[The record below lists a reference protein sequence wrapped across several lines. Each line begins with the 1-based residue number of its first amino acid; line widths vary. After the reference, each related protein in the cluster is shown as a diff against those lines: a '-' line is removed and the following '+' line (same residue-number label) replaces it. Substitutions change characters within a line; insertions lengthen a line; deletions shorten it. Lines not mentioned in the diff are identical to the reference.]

1 MAFDPSSA
9 TGALLLCRAA
19 PETVTA
25 AARLLREPFRCVAAG
40 EGWTALVPGTTPWA
54 DGGDPVER
62 VVTGWAGALAVGG
75 QWAVLALWWD
85 PGHSGFV
92 LASGFRRPVAFEW
105 LAGGTPVGEAEA
117 LHTFA
122 LRLGLD
128 PVLDVQALEE
138 LARPD
143 SDADAR
149 ARLIGLVA
157 VLARTGLA
165 LPRGLAPGVAPGV
178 LWAVAA
184 RYEVVGSVWWAVP
197 LRGAAVVQVVGG
209 VPLLLVGLRRG
220 RGSWVLGGGV
230 LVASGVWGLRRTR

>member
-1 MAFDPSSA
+1 MLSDANPD

-40 EGWTALVPGTTPWA
+40 DGWTALVPGTAPWG

-62 VVTGWAGALAVGG
+62 VVAGWAGALAVGG
-75 QWAVLALWWD
+75 QWAVVALWWD
-85 PGHSGFV
+85 PDHSGFL
-92 LASGFRRPVAFEW
+92 LASGFRRPVGFAW
-105 LAGGTPVGEAEA
+105 LAAGTPVGEDEA
-117 LHTFA
+117 VHTFA

-143 SDADAR
+143 SAADAR

-157 VLARTGLA
+157 VLARTGVV
-165 LPRGLAPGVAPGV
+165 LPPGLAPGAPLAE
-178 LWAVAA
+178 LWALAA
-184 RYEVVGSVWWAVP
+184 RYEVAAAHGWALPVRA
-197 LRGAAVVQVVGG
+197 LSMAQLALG
-209 VPLLLVGLRRG
+209 VPMTAWGLRTRRG
-220 RGSWVLGGGV
+220 PWVAAGAV
-230 LVASGVWGLRRTR
+230 LLASGALGLRRTR